1 MNINKGALP
10 VFFWNYFITAYA
22 AAIKYI
28 RAYNRRNSNLISI
41 FKVRAHTQCICRSNN
56 AESATWRFGTESWP
70 KPHVIVNL
78 SVSIKQPDKKKQQ
91 LVVSGWVCGCKKSRN
106 LSERQTQQPVSS
118 ARLRRGT
125 FVSTAPL
132 TFSLPPPLTVEIPP
146 SAPVCLS
153 VPVLLPYF

>member
-78 SVSIKQPDKKKQQ
+78 SVSIKQPDKKKSNSW
-91 LVVSGWVCGCKKSRN
+91 LSRAGFVVVKSRGIFLN
-106 LSERQTQQPVSS
+106 VRPNSQCPPLDCGE
-118 ARLRRGT
+118 ARL
-125 FVSTAPL
+125 FQLPL
-132 TFSLPPPLTVEIPP
+132 
-146 SAPVCLS
+146 
-153 VPVLLPYF
+153 